1 MIEDKKYNSV
11 KPELGNSTKPLLQ
24 DVFSLREWM
33 PFSGQEISIFNHYFT
48 DYFLENESKLSKK
61 DVYKLAC
68 LANETQYQIRLLK
81 ARISGDKNIDEVS
94 NNRFIK
100 ILISFDGLIEF
111 VRDKIILGFENTSVE
126 NKYKVIKEYYS
137 YFTASEVIKDSIKQ
151 DFDLYFGSQN
161 IL

>member
-1 MIEDKKYNSV
+1 MIVESTNVQNMHQSHAFA
-11 KPELGNSTKPLLQ
+11 KPVLA
-24 DVFSLREWM
+24 DVFLLREWL
-33 PFSGQEISIFNHYFT
+33 PFSDQEISIFQHYFM
-48 DYFLENESKLSKK
+48 DYFLENERKLSKK

-81 ARISGDKNIDEVS
+81 ARISGDGNIDKIS

-100 ILISFDGLIEF
+100 ILMSFDGLIEF

-126 NKYKVIKEYYS
+126 NKYKLMNEHYS

-151 DFDLYFGSQN
+151 DFDLYFGS
-161 IL
+161 

>member
-1 MIEDKKYNSV
+1 MSNEAQNGNFA
-11 KPELGNSTKPLLQ
+11 KPMLQ

-33 PFSGQEISIFNHYFT
+33 PFSDKEISIFQHYFT

-61 DVYKLAC
+61 NVYKLAC

-111 VRDKIILGFENTSVE
+111 VRDKMIEGFKTTSDK
-126 NKYKVIKEYYS
+126 NKHKLMNEYYS
-137 YFTASEVIKDSIKQ
+137 YFTASDAIKDSIKQ
-151 DFDLYFGSQN
+151 DFDLYFSSQN

>member
-1 MIEDKKYNSV
+1 MQDIKIKDKSPHCSKHV
-11 KPELGNSTKPLLQ
+11 LQ

-33 PFSGQEISIFNHYFT
+33 PFSDQEISIFQHYFM

-81 ARISGDKNIDEVS
+81 ARISGDGNIDEIL

-100 ILISFDGLIEF
+100 ILMSFEGIIEF
-111 VRDKIILGFENTSVE
+111 VRDKMISGFENTSIE
-126 NKYKVIKEYYS
+126 NKYKLMNEHYS
-137 YFTASEVIKDSIKQ
+137 YFTASDAIKDSIKQ
-151 DFDLYFGSQN
+151 DFDLYFGS
-161 IL
+161 

>member
-1 MIEDKKYNSV
+1 MSNEEQNGNFA
-11 KPELGNSTKPLLQ
+11 KPMLA
-24 DVFSLREWM
+24 DVFLLREWM
-33 PFSGQEISIFNHYFT
+33 PFSDQEISIFQHYFM

-81 ARISGDKNIDEVS
+81 ARISGDSNIDEIS

-100 ILISFDGLIEF
+100 ILMSFNGLIDF
-111 VRDKIILGFENTSVE
+111 VKTKMIQGFETTSDK
-126 NKYKVIKEYYS
+126 NKFQLMNEHYS

-151 DFDLYFGSQN
+151 DFDLYFSS
-161 IL
+161 

>member
-1 MIEDKKYNSV
+1 MQDIQIKDKSPHCSKHV
-11 KPELGNSTKPLLQ
+11 LQ

-33 PFSGQEISIFNHYFT
+33 PFSDQEISIFQHYFM

-81 ARISGDKNIDEVS
+81 ARISGDGNVDEKN
-94 NNRFIK
+94 NNRYLK
-100 ILISFDGLIEF
+100 ILLSFDGLIEF
-111 VRDKIILGFENTSVE
+111 VKEKMIEGFKTTSDK
-126 NKYKVIKEYYS
+126 NKHKLMNEYYS
-137 YFTASEVIKDSIKQ
+137 YFTASDAIKDSIKQ

>member
-1 MIEDKKYNSV
+1 MSNEAQNGNFA
-11 KPELGNSTKPLLQ
+11 KPMLA
-24 DVFSLREWM
+24 DVFLLREWM
-33 PFSGQEISIFNHYFT
+33 PFSDQETSIFQHYFM

-61 DVYKLAC
+61 NVYKLAC

-111 VRDKIILGFENTSVE
+111 VRDKMIEGFKTTSDK
-126 NKYKVIKEYYS
+126 NKHKLMNEYYS
-137 YFTASEVIKDSIKQ
+137 YFTASDAIKDSIKQ
-151 DFDLYFGSQN
+151 DFDLYFSSQN